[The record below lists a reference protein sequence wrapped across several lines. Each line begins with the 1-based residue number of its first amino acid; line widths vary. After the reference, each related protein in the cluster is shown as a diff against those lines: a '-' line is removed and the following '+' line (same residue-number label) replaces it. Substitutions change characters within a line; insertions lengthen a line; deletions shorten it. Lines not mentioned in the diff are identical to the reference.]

1 MPVEEDL
8 RIRPD
13 LPHFTNTLR
22 RMNHLFLIG
31 YRGCGKSSV
40 GPLVASRLG
49 RPFLDADVALE
60 ADAGMCIRDL
70 FSREGEGGFRDRETA
85 TLRKLAAGE
94 PAVIATGGGIILRPE
109 NRELLRASGL
119 VVWLTAPAE
128 LLWDRISMDPTT
140 AARRPNLA
148 GGGPDEVRAL
158 LAVREP
164 LYAATAHAV
173 VDAARSPEEV
183 AGDILSAVGEPAA

>member
-1 MPVEEDL
+1 
-8 RIRPD
+8 
-13 LPHFTNTLR
+13 
-22 RMNHLFLIG
+22 MNHLFLIG

-40 GPLVASRLG
+40 GAIVAARLG
-49 RPFLDADVALE
+49 LPFHDADVVLE
-60 ADAGMCIRDL
+60 ADAGMCIRDI

-85 TLRKLAAGE
+85 TLRKLAAGP
-94 PAVIATGGGIILRPE
+94 PAVIATGGGVVLRPE
-109 NRELLRASGL
+109 NRELLRASGF
-119 VVWLTAPAE
+119 VVWLAAPAE
-128 LLWDRISMDPTT
+128 LLWDRISIDPTT

-173 VDAARSPEEV
+173 VDASRSPEEV
-183 AGDILSAVGEPAA
+183 AERIVMLQAGFTAEGT

>member
-1 MPVEEDL
+1 MPVAEDL
-8 RIRPD
+8 RIRLD
-13 LPHFTNTLR
+13 LPHFPNTLR

-40 GPLVASRLG
+40 GAIVAARLG
-49 RPFLDADVALE
+49 RPFLDADVVLE
-60 ADAGMCIRDL
+60 ADAGMCIRDI
-70 FSREGEGGFRDRETA
+70 FAREGEGGFRDRETA
-85 TLRKLAAGE
+85 TLRKLAAG
-94 PAVIATGGGIILRPE
+94 PLAVIATGGGVILRPE
-109 NRELLRASGL
+109 NRELLRASGV
-119 VVWLTAPAE
+119 VVWLAAPAE
-128 LLWDRISMDPTT
+128 LLWDRISTDPTT

-164 LYAATAHAV
+164 LYAATAHAT
-173 VDAARSPEEV
+173 VDASRSPEEV